1 MYQELKEIFQYL
13 VSVRKL
19 KNYLSVDVEFP
30 MTWKIPKRFVEEDK
44 ILENTK
50 VTEGTRFFSF
60 ITEFEESFL
69 NTTVSNIKNIV
80 AYNKIINKII
90 FIINPSKI
98 PILLKILLNDIT
110 NNNKIIN
117 NKGIEF
123 KIEIFI
129 TKDNKMSKLKIKTNL
144 ITNRTTKTINIIS

>member
-1 MYQELKEIFQYL
+1 MIFLKI
-13 VSVRKL
+13 
-19 KNYLSVDVEFP
+19 
-30 MTWKIPKRFVEEDK
+30 
-44 ILENTK
+44 
-50 VTEGTRFFSF
+50 
-60 ITEFEESFL
+60 
-69 NTTVSNIKNIV
+69 
-80 AYNKIINKII
+80 KIINKII

-144 ITNRTTKTINIIS
+144 ITNRTNKTINIIS

>member
-1 MYQELKEIFQYL
+1 MIFLKI
-13 VSVRKL
+13 
-19 KNYLSVDVEFP
+19 
-30 MTWKIPKRFVEEDK
+30 
-44 ILENTK
+44 
-50 VTEGTRFFSF
+50 
-60 ITEFEESFL
+60 
-69 NTTVSNIKNIV
+69 
-80 AYNKIINKII
+80 KIINKII

-117 NKGIEF
+117 NKGIKF

-144 ITNRTTKTINIIS
+144 ITNRTNKTINIIS